1 MKTAVAFRHVPFEDL
16 GTLADTLH
24 SLGYECRY
32 IDTPVESFTHLDPQ
46 AADLLVVLGGPIG
59 AYQQAIYPFLN
70 EELRH
75 IRERLA
81 HGKPVL
87 GICLG
92 AQLIA
97 RALEAEVAPMGVTEI
112 GYAPLTLTPGEHCD
126 LLAPLAD
133 LPVLHWHG
141 DRFAIPQGASHLARS
156 AVCDNQA
163 FLYAPHALA
172 LQFHPEVSAIGLE
185 GWLVGHASELSH
197 AGIDPRQLREQAAQ
211 YSPALA
217 AALSQVISRWLAPLA
232 S

>member
-24 SLGYECRY
+24 SLGYQCRY
-32 IDTPVESFTHLDPQ
+32 IDTPVESFTLLDPL

-59 AYQQAIYPFLN
+59 AYQQEIYPFLN
-70 EELRH
+70 EEMRH

-92 AQLIA
+92 AQLMA
-97 RALEAEVAPMGVTEI
+97 RALEADVAPMGVTEI
-112 GYAPLTLTPGEHCD
+112 GYAPLTLSAGEHSN
-126 LLAPLAD
+126 LLEPLTD

-156 AVCDNQA
+156 EVCDNQA
-163 FLYAPHALA
+163 FLFAPHALA

-185 GWLVGHASELSH
+185 GWLVGHASELSQV
-197 AGIDPRQLREQAAQ
+197 GIDPRTLREQAAR

-217 AALSQVISRWLAPLA
+217 RAVQQVITRWLTPLA
-232 S
+232 G